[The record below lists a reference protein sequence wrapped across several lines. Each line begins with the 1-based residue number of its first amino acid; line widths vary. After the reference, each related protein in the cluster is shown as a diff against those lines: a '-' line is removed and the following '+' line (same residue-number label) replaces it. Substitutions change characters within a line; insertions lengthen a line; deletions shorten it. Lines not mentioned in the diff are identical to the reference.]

1 MSFVRINITIPDHLA
16 RKLDRM
22 VSPRKKS
29 KFIVESL
36 EEHIQ
41 RLEHEKLK
49 NRLEEGYKVRRDEGI
64 KIAGEFKTVDLE
76 GWDEY

>member
-1 MSFVRINITIPDHLA
+1 MNITIPEHLA

-36 EEHIQ
+36 EECIRRRELQ
-41 RLEHEKLK
+41 ELK
-49 NRLEEGYKVRRDEGI
+49 AQLKDGYKARKDEGL
-64 KIAGEFKTVDLE
+64 KIAEEFRKADLE

>member
-1 MSFVRINITIPDHLA
+1 MNITIPEHLA
-16 RKLDRM
+16 RKLDQM

-36 EEHIQ
+36 EECIQ
-41 RLEHEKLK
+41 RKEREELKTKLK
-49 NRLEEGYKVRRDEGI
+49 EGYRVTRDEGL
-64 KIAGEFKTVDLE
+64 KIAEEFRKADLE

>member
-1 MSFVRINITIPDHLA
+1 MSFVRINITIPDYLA
-16 RKLDRM
+16 RKLDTM

-36 EEHIQ
+36 EERIQ
-41 RLEHEKLK
+41 RMEREELTS
-49 NRLEEGYKVRRDEGI
+49 NLEEGYKERRDEGL
-64 KIAGEFKTVDLE
+64 KIAEEFKTVDLE

>member
-36 EEHIQ
+36 EERIQ
-41 RLEHEKLK
+41 RMEREELK
-49 NRLEEGYKVRRDEGI
+49 SSLKEGYRVRREEGL
-64 KIAGEFKTVDLE
+64 KIAEEFKPFDLE